1 MGQRSSEAS
10 WEMTLSCTANLRFSV
25 TVYETGSEEVPT
37 WAREGRYSL
46 PRTEL
51 EFGTVGLEGS

>member
-1 MGQRSSEAS
+1 
-10 WEMTLSCTANLRFSV
+10 MTLSCTANLKFSV
-25 TVYETGSEEVPT
+25 TVYETGSKEVPT